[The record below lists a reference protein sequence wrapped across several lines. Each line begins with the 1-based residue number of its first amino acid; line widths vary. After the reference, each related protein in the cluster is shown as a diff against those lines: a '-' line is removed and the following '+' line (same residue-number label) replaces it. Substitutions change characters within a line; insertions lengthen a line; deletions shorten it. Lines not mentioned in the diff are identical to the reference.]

1 MPSPAL
7 LSFFCRQAGV
17 ALFIPDCTTSG
28 RHRPLHA
35 CCMSRMHCH
44 TFFAPNLPCSASW
57 ALQRKQAFLAFLTA
71 LRASLLALANSSL
84 THGDPLLSHFAY
96 RLFLCWK
103 RGSRVSALSLHQ
115 SGYLSC
121 SLPKTSVAAS
131 ISPLLFYCTFYFPG
145 SMPSILHLLLFIQMQ
160 LAHSGQLPRPHLS
173 VWAVQL
179 GVLVSRLSAL
189 CSLLVCTPHCQTILS
204 LGVQLPTS
212 CTSSAP

>member
-44 TFFAPNLPCSASW
+44 TSFAPNLPCSASW

-71 LRASLLALANSSL
+71 LRASLLALANSFL
-84 THGDPLLSHFAY
+84 TRGDPLLSHFAY
-96 RLFLCWK
+96 RLLLCWK

-115 SGYLSC
+115 SGCLRC
-121 SLPKTSVAAS
+121 SLPKASVAAS
-131 ISPLLFYCTFYFPG
+131 IRPALMVVHFSSTVLSTFQAALVRRSVDPG
-145 SMPSILHLLLFIQMQ
+145 KD
-160 LAHSGQLPRPHLS
+160 
-173 VWAVQL
+173 V
-179 GVLVSRLSAL
+179 
-189 CSLLVCTPHCQTILS
+189 
-204 LGVQLPTS
+204 
-212 CTSSAP
+212 